1 MVASIWASRGTAL
14 EFLTTRSV
22 RTLLPLLEGFGQ
34 DVAVEHDELGRP
46 TRTINHMLKVFL
58 IDRSGVVRE
67 IYSAAFLIP
76 EVVLNDIKTL
86 LAEDGV
92 PID

>member
-1 MVASIWASRGTAL
+1 MAS
-14 EFLTTRSV
+14 
-22 RTLLPLLEGFGQ
+22 EGGRHDRRPGQ
-34 DVAVEHDELGRP
+34 DPAARAVEHDERGRP

-58 IDRSGVVRE
+58 IDRFGVVRE

-86 LAEDGV
+86 RAEDGV
-92 PID
+92 QID